1 MISFFSF
8 LPFTLPRNKIVNER
22 EYEINSFL
30 PLMFLLGLLA
40 VKGYATDQPVKKEIT
55 VKGVVTDGVNF
66 TQTDEKGC

>member
-1 MISFFSF
+1 M
-8 LPFTLPRNKIVNER
+8 PRNKIVNER

-30 PLMFLLGLLA
+30 SLMFLLDLLA

-66 TQTDEKGC
+66 TQTDEKGR